1 MAKRLQVIL
10 QDPEYREIQRAARA
24 RHMSIAEW
32 VRQALSHARRRES
45 LGDLKKKLAAVRTA
59 VAHNAG
65 PGTESDIETMLAEI
79 EQGYLSDRS
88 FDSH

>member
-10 QDPEYREIQRAARA
+10 QDAEYRDVQRAARA
-24 RHMSIAEW
+24 RRMSIAEW
-32 VRQALSHARRRES
+32 VRQALSHARRREP
-45 LGDLKKKLAAVRTA
+45 LGDVEKKLAVVRAA
-59 VAHNAG
+59 VANNAG
-65 PGTESDIETMLAEI
+65 PATEADIETMLGEI